1 MTFSFNRLLIIFII
15 SCLISVSFEQ
25 INLKNKIYLRNLEGS
40 IPTTLTTILG
50 STNST
55 IIESSTIKNSSIEES
70 TLPTETASTDL
81 NETIHPPTILTK
93 KSNGLS
99 AGGVVA
105 IVLPCV
111 AAIGG
116 IGAVYALTRGK
127 AVPTNTAT
135 PVHFESSMQ
144 QFNIQPNNGQIT
156 QVQTPEKVVQVIQPT
171 PIVEQ
176 QPIYPI
182 KKEEPPI
189 LNNNIIPQPIDIVQ
203 PVTSTNVSVPVQG
216 VNEIIVSQNQLIPNN
231 NAIKIIN
238 SPEQIIPQNNVS
250 MTNPSTSV
258 IPIV

>member
-15 SCLISVSFEQ
+15 SGLISVSFEQ
-25 INLKNKIYLRNLEGS
+25 INLKNKIYLRNLAGS
-40 IPTTLTTILG
+40 STIASTTIL
-50 STNST
+50 NST

-81 NETIHPPTILTK
+81 NETVRPPTILTK

-99 AGGVVA
+99 AGGIVA

-231 NAIKIIN
+231 NAIKI
-238 SPEQIIPQNNVS
+238 
-250 MTNPSTSV
+250 
-258 IPIV
+258 